1 MKFTLKTVFMAIC
14 SIATGLI
21 LWATVPFNMA
31 ISSFENVT
39 VENTDETTGKQLA
52 LRIEE
57 KLKDSTGVQLRASG
71 AVEKYIKMLELSQ
84 AGVISPSVVDS
95 RRSILD
101 VDHISVGSIARI
113 GSMYEIDSRL
123 VNVNNWEIEYA
134 CGFTT
139 GSIDYAVE
147 SILEKYRNHLASIK
161 ADQDEDKKEPARVT
175 VYRFRESN
183 ENALARGY
191 GNVLSEIINS
201 ELGSRKGLATVERK
215 YSKSLI
221 NEKVLRMT
229 GVVENDNS
237 TSLFNNRRIQYELT
251 GELRVFDDLIC
262 IRYTLRDTASGMC
275 VLPGYHEIS
284 SPRYLRP
291 LAASIASDLAGV
303 ISNEAG
309 VLQIKCKEKSIN
321 VILDG
326 EPLGNVRKLRLGKG
340 NYQLKVAKPG
350 FSNFEKTVVIKPGS
364 TVAIPVALKG
374 GSNAGQKDEG
384 DEDSSMWKPE
394 WEKRVWKAQET
405 PDQ

>member
-1 MKFTLKTVFMAIC
+1 MAGCVIT
-14 SIATGLI
+14 TGLI
-21 LWATVPFNMA
+21 LLATVPFNMA

-39 VENTDETTGKQLA
+39 VENIDEATGKQLA
-52 LRIEE
+52 LRLEE
-57 KLKDSTGVQLRASG
+57 KLKDSTGVQIRGSG

-84 AGVISPSVVDS
+84 AGIISSSVADS
-95 RRSILD
+95 RRNILD

-113 GSMYEIDSRL
+113 ESMYEIDTRL

-147 SILEKYRNHLASIK
+147 SILQRYRNHLASIN
-161 ADQDEDKKEPARVT
+161 ADHGEDKKESARVT
-175 VYRFRESN
+175 VYRFRDSN
-183 ENALARGY
+183 ENALGKGY

-229 GVVENDNS
+229 GIIENDS
-237 TSLFNNRRIQYELT
+237 SLSLFSNRTIQYELT
-251 GELRVFDDLIC
+251 GELRVFADLIC

-291 LAASIASDLAGV
+291 LADSIASDVAGV

-309 VLQIKCKEKSIN
+309 ILQIQCKENSIN
-321 VILDG
+321 VILNG
-326 EPLGNVRKLRLGKG
+326 EPLGNVRKLRLAKG
-340 NYQLKVAKPG
+340 SYHLQVAKPG
-350 FSNFEKTVVIKPGS
+350 FSDFEKMIAVKPGS

-374 GSNAGQKDEG
+374 GSNAVQKDEG

-405 PDQ
+405 PDL

>member
-1 MKFTLKTVFMAIC
+1 MKFTLKIVFMAVC
-14 SIATGLI
+14 SITAGLI
-21 LWATVPFNMA
+21 LSATVPFNLA

-39 VENTDETTGKQLA
+39 VENVDEAIGKQLA

-57 KLKDSTGVQLRASG
+57 KFQDSTGVQIRGSG

-101 VDHISVGSIARI
+101 VDHMSVGSIARI

-147 SILEKYRNHLASIK
+147 SILEKYRNHLSSIN
-161 ADQDEDKKEPARVT
+161 ADQDENEKEPARVT

-183 ENALARGY
+183 EHAIAKGY

-229 GVVENDNS
+229 GVIENDNS
-237 TSLFNNRRIQYELT
+237 SSLFSNRSIQYELT
-251 GELRVFDDLIC
+251 GELRVFDDLVC
-262 IRYTLRDTASGMC
+262 IRYALRDTASGVV

-291 LAASIASDLAGV
+291 LAASIASDVAGV

-309 VLQIKCKEKSIN
+309 ILHVQCKEKSIN
-321 VILDG
+321 VILNG
-326 EPLGNVRKLRLGKG
+326 EPLGNVRKLRLAKG
-340 NYQLKVAKPG
+340 SYHLQVAKPG
-350 FSNFEKTVVIKPGS
+350 FSDFKKKIDVKPGS
-364 TVAIPVALKG
+364 TVEIPVALIG
-374 GSNAGQKDEG
+374 GSTTGQKDEG

-394 WEKRVWKAQET
+394 WEKRVWKTQEN
-405 PDQ
+405 PDL